1 LQTDTGTL
9 RTKDLA
15 KILGFCPSW
24 FTNARHIL
32 EEYNKVGPESGRT
45 NGAILAR
52 FQEKGANKKSGDL
65 LSFLR
70 AQREIIER
78 EAIL

>member
-1 LQTDTGTL
+1 M
-9 RTKDLA
+9 A
-15 KILGFCPSW
+15 KILGFSPPW
-24 FTNARHIL
+24 FTNARQIL

-52 FQEKGANKKSGDL
+52 FREKGANKKSSDL
-65 LSFLR
+65 LGFLR

-78 EAIL
+78 EVVL